1 MDELTNL
8 IMLLLHNIYVY
19 QIMLYTLKLYNIMS
33 ILFQ

>member
-8 IMLLLHNIYVY
+8 IMSLLHNIYVY
-19 QIMLYTLKLYNIMS
+19 QIMLYTLNLYNIMS